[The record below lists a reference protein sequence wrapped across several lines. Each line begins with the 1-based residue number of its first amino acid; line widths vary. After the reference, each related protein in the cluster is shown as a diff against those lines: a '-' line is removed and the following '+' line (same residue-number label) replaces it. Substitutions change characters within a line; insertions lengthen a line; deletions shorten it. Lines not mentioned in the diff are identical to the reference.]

1 MLKTILITIVI
12 IAIVVLL
19 LGFRVFFVKGG
30 KFPSMHISSNVEMKR
45 KGISCAVSTDARDR
59 NRKNLEDVIKENQ
72 TKKENIEL

>member
-19 LGFRVFFVKGG
+19 LGFRVFFIKGG
-30 KFPSMHISSNVEMKR
+30 RFPSMHISSNKEMKR

-59 NRKNLEDVIKENQ
+59 SRRNLDDVLKEN
-72 TKKENIEL
+72 

>member
-19 LGFRVFFVKGG
+19 LGFKIFFVKGG
-30 KFPSMHISSNVEMKR
+30 RFPSMHISSNKEMKR

-59 NRKNLEDVIKENQ
+59 SRKNLDDVLREN
-72 TKKENIEL
+72 

>member
-45 KGISCAVSTDARDR
+45 KGISCAISTDARDR
-59 NRKNLEDVIKENQ
+59 SRKNLDDVMKE
-72 TKKENIEL
+72 E

>member
-19 LGFRVFFVKGG
+19 LGFRVFFIKGG
-30 KFPSMHISSNVEMKR
+30 RFPSMHISSNKEMKR

-59 NRKNLEDVIKENQ
+59 SRKNLDDVLKEN
-72 TKKENIEL
+72 

>member
-30 KFPSMHISSNVEMKR
+30 KFPSMHISSNAEMKR

-59 NRKNLEDVIKENQ
+59 SRKNLDDVLREN
-72 TKKENIEL
+72 

>member
-19 LGFRVFFVKGG
+19 LGFKVFFVKGG
-30 KFPSMHISSNVEMKR
+30 RFPSMHISSNKEMKR

-59 NRKNLEDVIKENQ
+59 SRKNLDDVLREN
-72 TKKENIEL
+72 

>member
-19 LGFRVFFVKGG
+19 LGFRVFFIKGG
-30 KFPSMHISSNVEMKR
+30 RFPSMHISSNKEMKR

-59 NRKNLEDVIKENQ
+59 SRKSLDDVLKEN
-72 TKKENIEL
+72 

>member
-30 KFPSMHISSNVEMKR
+30 KFPSMHISSNKEMKR
-45 KGISCAVSTDARDR
+45 KGISCAISTDARDR
-59 NRKNLEDVIKENQ
+59 SRKNLDDVMKE
-72 TKKENIEL
+72 E

>member
-30 KFPSMHISSNVEMKR
+30 KFPSMHISSNSAMKS

-59 NRKNLEDVIKENQ
+59 SRKNLDDILSENQ
-72 TKKENIEL
+72 TK